1 MEDPQALIR
10 ALDEKAEHLQ
20 SACGA
25 GRMAWR
31 RWGRGPELLLLHGG
45 SGSWLHWLP
54 SIPALAEHFTVW
66 VPDMP
71 GFGESDMP
79 PEPVSFDAYCDII
92 RDGFLAL
99 RGGAQPIDMAGFS
112 LGSSVAV
119 RLARTLPVRNLVL
132 SGANFQ
138 VLTQRPR
145 RDLVSLRRITDPDE
159 RARGLLHNLRTMMIA
174 HAEHVDAAALHLY
187 DVDVHRRRLPRP
199 ALNNWGVITGELPSL
214 AVQGRIFALSG
225 ADDQVIGGGPDVQR
239 QALAK
244 LRPDARY
251 EAVPGAGHW
260 VMYEGGKA
268 YSDALLRL
276 LA

>member
-25 GRMAWR
+25 GHIAWR
-31 RWGRGPELLLLHGG
+31 HWGRGPELLLMHGG

-54 SIPALAEHFTVW
+54 SIPALAERFSVW

-79 PEPVSFDAYCDII
+79 PEPVSFEAYCDII
-92 RDGFLAL
+92 RDGFLSL
-99 RGGAQPIDMAGFS
+99 RRDQEPIDMAGFS

-145 RDLVSLRRITDPDE
+145 RDLVSLRRIADPDE

-174 HAEHVDAAALHLY
+174 HAEHVDTAALHLY
-187 DVDVHRRRLPRP
+187 DVDVRRRRLPRP
-199 ALNNWGVITGELPSL
+199 ALNNWGVITGELPS
-214 AVQGRIFALSG
+214 VKVSRGVYALSG
-225 ADDQVIGGGPDVQR
+225 EDDQVIGGGAEVQR

-251 EAVPGAGHW
+251 DTVARAGHW
-260 VMYEGGKA
+260 VMYEGGRA